1 MFKNIRRV
9 FLSVLVLSVGS
20 LVSLLDISCRTEDS
34 DEIKEEIS
42 TGFNVLAYGR
52 NESIFLSWT
61 GLSTEKTILDFEKVS
76 IKVEPEKTEDET
88 STEIES
94 LIEIP
99 AGRKQY
105 LISNLK
111 NNKTYK
117 VKFIGFIGNQ
127 PYSKEMDV
135 VPQKIS
141 YNFER
146 ATAIASNGKIF
157 ISFTFD
163 ELEDSEENSK
173 ILPDIKE
180 FNLYKDVDGQK
191 VFDCKSGVSFAHE
204 KIEIKEDS
212 TKAYKK
218 YYFLVVDDEDLAYE
232 GNKFELRIL
241 NSENIEA
248 EPLKIEAKKAELPV
262 VNILIPEF
270 LGEDGTLENFKAKK
284 KINASLE
291 VFKCSE
297 TMKTAALTIKGRGN
311 SSWSNAPKKSYTIKF
326 DKKQDFLRLG
336 ENKSFALI
344 ANYFDKTLLRNL
356 TSYELAKTVFTGMSW
371 NPGAKCVNLF
381 INNVYQGVYLAVESI
396 KIGEKRVNIPDI
408 ADCKEDI
415 ADFDNYGFILEVDS
429 RQDENFN
436 FRTEKNVPFSLK
448 EPDGEDLQEDVKIK
462 IQEKIQAA
470 ENALYSED
478 FKNPASENYYE
489 NFLNVDSFVDW
500 WLLEELA
507 KNTDSNFFSSCYM
520 YFNPDNKKLCMGP
533 VWDFDLGWGNINFY
547 NKDEVFSGFKASE
560 LAGKDKDTWKSWIL
574 QLLKDENFKEKT
586 KDRWNELKPEIE
598 KYFATDKTA
607 GSGYEANFEFLQHDA
622 ELNFDRWPILGK
634 ETWKCPAGSEER
646 KTFAA
651 EKEFFINWKNS
662 RIQWLDGNI

>member
-9 FLSVLVLSVGS
+9 FLSVLVLAV
-20 LVSLLDISCRTEDS
+20 VSFVSFLNISCRTEDS

-61 GLSTEKTILDFEKVS
+61 GFSTEKTILDFEKVS

-88 STEIES
+88 SAETER

-99 AGRKQY
+99 TGRKQY
-105 LISNLK
+105 LISDLK
-111 NNKTYK
+111 NGKTYK
-117 VKFIGFIGNQ
+117 VKFVGFIGNQ

-146 ATAIASNGKIF
+146 ATAIASDGKIF

-173 ILPDIKE
+173 TAPDIKE

-191 VFDCKSGVSFAHE
+191 VFDCKSDVSLAHE

-218 YYFLVVDDEDLAYE
+218 YYSLVVDDEDLAYE
-232 GNKFELRIL
+232 GNKFELRVL

-262 VNILIPEF
+262 VNISIPEF
-270 LGEDGTLENFKAKK
+270 LGEDGKLEDFKAKK
-284 KINASLE
+284 KINANLE
-291 VFKCSE
+291 VSNCSE
-297 TMKTAALTIKGRGN
+297 SMKTATLTIKGRGN
-311 SSWSNAPKKSYTIKF
+311 SSWTNAPKKSYTIKF
-326 DKKQDFLRLG
+326 KDKQNFLGLG
-336 ENKSFALI
+336 KNKSFALI
-344 ANYFDKTLLRNL
+344 ANYFDKTLLRNF
-356 TSYELAKTVFTGMSW
+356 TSYKLAKTVFTGMTW
-371 NPGAKCVNLF
+371 NPDAKCVNLF
-381 INNVYQGVYLAVESI
+381 INNVYQGVYLAVETI

-408 ADCKEDI
+408 ADCKDI
-415 ADFDNYGFILEVDS
+415 ADFNNYGFILEVDS

-436 FRTEKNVPFSLK
+436 FRTENNVPFSLK
-448 EPDGEDLQEDVKIK
+448 EPDGEDLQDDVKKK
-462 IQEKIQAA
+462 IQEKVQAA
-470 ENALYSED
+470 ENALYSVD
-478 FKNPASENYYE
+478 FKNPSSENYYG
-489 NFLNVDSFVDW
+489 NFLDVDSFVDW

-507 KNTDSNFFSSCYM
+507 KNTDSNFYSSCYI
-520 YFNPDNKKLCMGP
+520 YFNPTDKKFCMGP
-533 VWDFDLGWGNINFY
+533 VWDFDLGWGNINSTETYTGFKVCESS
-547 NKDEVFSGFKASE
+547 NKDNE
-560 LAGKDKDTWKSWIL
+560 TWESWIL
-574 QLLKDENFKEKT
+574 QLLKDDNFKEIAKS
-586 KDRWNELKPEIE
+586 RWSQLKPKIE
-598 KYFATDKTA
+598 EYFGTGNTD
-607 GSGYEANFEFLQHDA
+607 GYEAKFESLQYDA
-622 ELNFDRWPILGK
+622 ELNFERWPILGK
-634 ETWKCPAGSEER
+634 ETWKCPAGAEER
-646 KTFAA
+646 KTFTA
-651 EKEFFINWKNS
+651 EKEFFINWKNN

>member
-1 MFKNIRRV
+1 MFKNIWRV
-9 FLSVLVLSVGS
+9 FLSVLVLSVVYF
-20 LVSLLDISCRTEDS
+20 VSFLNISCRTEDS
-34 DEIKEEIS
+34 DEIMEEIS

-88 STEIES
+88 SNETEK

-99 AGRKQY
+99 DSVGRKQY

-111 NNKTYK
+111 NGKTYK
-117 VKFIGFIGNQ
+117 VKFVGFIGNQ

-135 VPQKIS
+135 VPQEIS

-146 ATAIASNGKIF
+146 ATAIASGGKIF

-163 ELEDSEENSK
+163 ELEDSVENSK

-180 FNLYKDVDGQK
+180 FNLYKDADGQK
-191 VFDCKSGVSFAHE
+191 VFDCKNGVSFAHE

-212 TKAYKK
+212 TKPYKK

-232 GNKFELRIL
+232 GNKFELRVL

-248 EPLKIEAKKAELPV
+248 EPLKIETKKAELPV
-262 VNILIPEF
+262 VNISIPDF
-270 LGEDGTLENFKAKK
+270 LGEDGKLEDFKAKK

-291 VFKCSE
+291 VFNCSE
-297 TMKTAALTIKGRGN
+297 TMKPVALTIKGRGN

-326 DKKQDFLRLG
+326 KDKQNFLGLG
-336 ENKSFALI
+336 KNKSFALI

-356 TSYELAKTVFTGMSW
+356 TSYELAKMVFTEMPW

-381 INNVYQGVYLAVESI
+381 INNVYQGIYLAVESI
-396 KIGEKRVNIPDI
+396 KIGEKRVKIPDI
-408 ADCKEDI
+408 AECKNIEEI
-415 ADFDNYGFILEVDS
+415 DNYGFILEVDS

-448 EPDGEDLQEDVKIK
+448 EPDGEDLQYDVKKK
-462 IQEKIQAA
+462 IQEKVKAA
-470 ENALYSED
+470 EDALYSQD
-478 FKNPASENYYE
+478 FKNPDSENYYG
-489 NFLNVDSFVDW
+489 NFLDVDSFVDW

-507 KNTDSNFFSSCYM
+507 KNTDSNFYSSCYI
-520 YFNPDNKKLCMGP
+520 YFNPTDKKFCMGP

-547 NKDEVFSGFKASE
+547 NSTETYTGFKVCESPN
-560 LAGKDKDTWKSWIL
+560 KDNETWGSWIL
-574 QLLKDENFKEKT
+574 QLLKDDNFKEKA
-586 KDRWNELKPEIE
+586 KERWSQLKPKIE
-598 KYFATDKTA
+598 EYFGTGNT
-607 GSGYEANFEFLQHDA
+607 GGYEANFESLKHDA
-622 ELNFDRWPILGK
+622 ELNFARWPILGK
-634 ETWKCPAGSEER
+634 STWKCPAGSEER

-651 EKEFFINWKNS
+651 EKEFFIEWKNS